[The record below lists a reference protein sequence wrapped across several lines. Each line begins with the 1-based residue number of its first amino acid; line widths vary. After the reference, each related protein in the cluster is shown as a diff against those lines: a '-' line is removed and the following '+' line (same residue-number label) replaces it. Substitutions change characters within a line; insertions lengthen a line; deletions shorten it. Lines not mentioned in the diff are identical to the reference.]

1 MSDLLVA
8 QIVPASVACEK
19 NLHEAGERES
29 FLLKQKMKMVG
40 HQHVGVQMKVVTG
53 DVVIQRV
60 EKFPVVFF
68 TVEDGLLPV
77 ASCDHVIES
86 TSVLYA
92 GWARH
97 EGKLS

>member
-1 MSDLLVA
+1 
-8 QIVPASVACEK
+8 
-19 NLHEAGERES
+19 
-29 FLLKQKMKMVG
+29 
-40 HQHVGVQMKVVTG
+40 MKVISG

-68 TVEDGLLPV
+68 AVEDGLLPV

-97 EGKLS
+97 EGKLSCGDPQSNKFNKMKPDTLGDVERCAVASLSLP